1 LKQINYVNEIGELIS
16 KFDLDFPFECENYLA
31 AIQIVWIFHSDK
43 NNFKNACKYSNYLLK
58 RERNETMLGNFNSTW
73 KDIRSSVS
81 NGSLV
86 VKFPKAVNL
95 SNGQRDILTF
105 ISMLF
110 KAKEKLNKEAN
121 ILIIDEVFD
130 YLDDANLTAAQY
142 YITQFIDEFKKED
155 KEIYPLILTHLNP
168 DYFKNFAFNNQKVYY
183 LKKFNIEVHQHF
195 TRLLR
200 KRENETIEDDVSKYL
215 LHYHPDEI
223 NKREEFRD
231 LRLKETWGEGK
242 NFYAFLNN
250 EAEKYLNDRSFCP
263 FAVCGAVRVKIEEIA
278 YNQLDADESREKFLD
293 THGTRNKLD
302 KAEELGVI
310 SPESHYLLGVIYN
323 EGMHW
328 REQQDNVSPI
338 ASKL

>member
-1 LKQINYVNEIGELIS
+1 
-16 KFDLDFPFECENYLA
+16 
-31 AIQIVWIFHSDK
+31 
-43 NNFKNACKYSNYLLK
+43 
-58 RERNETMLGNFNSTW
+58 
-73 KDIRSSVS
+73 
-81 NGSLV
+81 
-86 VKFPKAVNL
+86 
-95 SNGQRDILTF
+95 
-105 ISMLF
+105 
-110 KAKEKLNKEAN
+110 
-121 ILIIDEVFD
+121 
-130 YLDDANLTAAQY
+130 
-142 YITQFIDEFKKED
+142 
-155 KEIYPLILTHLNP
+155 
-168 DYFKNFAFNNQKVYY
+168 
-183 LKKFNIEVHQHF
+183 
-195 TRLLR
+195 
-200 KRENETIEDDVSKYL
+200 
-215 LHYHPDEI
+215 YHPDEI

-293 THGTRNKLD
+293 TLGTRNKLD

-338 ASKL
+338 ASKLENTVIQKLISDVINH